1 MTIKLKQTKNKA
13 LNKDVNKIITQIKKG
28 YKPEKIILFGSFAC
42 GKPKENSDV
51 DLVVIKKTKER
62 AIRRMMRMAKIVK
75 SPLGADIL
83 VYTPR
88 EWDEALKNGDFFVRE
103 IEENGKVIYGS

>member
-1 MTIKLKQTKNKA
+1 MKTIKKSAQSTRE
-13 LNKDVNKIITQIKKG
+13 VNKIITQIKKG

-42 GKPKENSDV
+42 GRAKENSDV

-62 AIRRMMRMAKIVK
+62 AIRRMMRMAGIVK
-75 SPLGADIL
+75 SPLGTDIL

-103 IEENGKVIYGS
+103 IEDNGKVIYGS